1 MRCCCMENELPRLNK
16 PAEWTKDKLDLRD
29 RYETYAEFV
38 DSITL
43 SEAQEYPMV
52 LVGEPYDRGHIG
64 GRPGSRDGPAS
75 LRSKL
80 SATRAYYYGVGPATQ
95 IGDLGDIDVE
105 RGKTNQTMLS
115 QLQEVTA
122 EVHKKDTLPV
132 FLGGDHT
139 LCYANVAPL
148 IEQHDSVG
156 IINLDTHSDL
166 WEPVDGESHTGSPF
180 YDLLQIGL
188 DQYTQVGARPTAVGN
203 PNIDPIIEQEEVDI
217 IMAEEVGKDVA
228 AATQKALE
236 TVSDVD
242 QVYLSFDIDVLDNS
256 TAYATSSPTP
266 GGLLSREADEIVRTI
281 AQERELA
288 GFGVYE
294 VAPMID
300 HEEITVKAATN
311 TLISFLNAYANR

>member
-1 MRCCCMENELPRLNK
+1 
-16 PAEWTKDKLDLRD
+16 
-29 RYETYAEFV
+29 
-38 DSITL
+38 
-43 SEAQEYPMV
+43 MV

-64 GRPGSRDGPAS
+64 GRPGSRDGPAA

-80 SATRAYYYGVGPATQ
+80 SAIFSYSYGVGPASS

-115 QLQEVTA
+115 QLQEITA
-122 EVHKKDTLPV
+122 KVHKKDTLPV

-148 IEQHDSVG
+148 IDQHDSVG
-156 IINLDTHSDL
+156 IINLDTHCDL
-166 WEPVDGESHTGSPF
+166 GNPVDSESHTGSPF

-188 DQYTQVGARPTAVGN
+188 DQYTHVGARPTNVGT
-203 PNIDPIIEQEEVDI
+203 PKTDTSIAQEESSERRTAGHYDHCTIIEQEAIDI

-256 TAYATSSPTP
+256 TGYGTSSPTP

-311 TLISFLNAYANR
+311 TLISFLNGYSNR